1 MTQEEFKK
9 ATELSGTIKELDLFL
24 FQFKER
30 KDCTLRGRINGTLSA
45 FKDWFYG
52 ERVNVQY
59 IIKNKETREEIIG
72 VLENRLLKMEKELA
86 KIGNTRY
93 TCTRFGC
100 PKESEKPDKPCC
112 MSCDSIKIC
121 KESCSLIYRKC
132 DSRRELN

>member
-52 ERVNVQY
+52 ERVNVEY
-59 IIKNKETREEIIG
+59 IIKNKES
-72 VLENRLLKMEKELA
+72 
-86 KIGNTRY
+86 Y
-93 TCTRFGC
+93 
-100 PKESEKPDKPCC
+100 
-112 MSCDSIKIC
+112 SIKLWL
-121 KESCSLIYRKC
+121 S
-132 DSRRELN
+132 